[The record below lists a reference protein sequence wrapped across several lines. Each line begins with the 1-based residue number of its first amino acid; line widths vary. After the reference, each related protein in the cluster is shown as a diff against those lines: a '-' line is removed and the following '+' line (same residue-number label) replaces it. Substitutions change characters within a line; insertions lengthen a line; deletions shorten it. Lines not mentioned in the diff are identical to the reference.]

1 MLAEPAGKRAKERDS
16 RVSENIEVSLVY
28 VPE

>member
-16 RVSENIEVSLVY
+16 RVSENIEIFLVY
-28 VPE
+28 IPE